1 MGETISVASGRVALA
16 HDERSHMPNNADK
29 MMSKYNTY
37 IKTCDNLHEEFNRVF
52 EEEVSRYNS
61 TQKRSDRKIK
71 DYYEEITKSDRKEK
85 PCYEYVFQI
94 GNKFS
99 NPTTIDEQG
108 RGYWYPTFELDQKG
122 RPHRTGYTHRGGKRT
137 WGTLAKKSEEILK
150 EFAQEFEEKFPQ
162 FKVVSSVIHMDEQT
176 PHLHIAF
183 IPIAHGYK
191 QKMKTRCSLT
201 KALTQMGFN
210 NSDAKNLAVTQWK
223 HKCEE
228 LIEEKM
234 LARGIDRAYGD
245 GRTDR
250 YDIQTYKGITEEVEH
265 QAEKKL
271 CKVASQVC
279 DQKKELEEVKQEL
292 DDVKSQVENE
302 SSNLAQKRAEVKK
315 ESETLSEI
323 KQEQIGA
330 NLKLMQ
336 TNDKV
341 EALENKYKALEEAP
355 PQIKEVVNYINE
367 DYKELAEMY
376 CHAFEGMQ
384 TVAYNE
390 NILGT
395 FDKALEKNDDYAI
408 ACSRMSKGMSL

>member
-16 HDERSHMPNNADK
+16 HDSRLHMPSNADK
-29 MMSKYNTY
+29 GMSKYNTY

-52 EEEVSRYNS
+52 EEEVSRYNL

-71 DYYEEITKSDRKEK
+71 DYYEEITRSDRKEK

-99 NPTTIDEQG
+99 NPTTVDDKGQ
-108 RGYWYPTFELDQKG
+108 GYWYPTFELDHKG
-122 RPHRTGYTHRGGKRT
+122 KPHRTGYAHRGGQRT
-137 WGTLAKKSEEILK
+137 WGHLAKKSEEILK
-150 EFAQEFEEKFPQ
+150 EFAQEFEQRFPQ
-162 FKVVSSVIHMDEQT
+162 FKVVSSVVHMDEQT

-201 KALTQMGFN
+201 KALRQMGFD

-292 DDVKSQVENE
+292 DDVKSQVSTE
-302 SSNLAQKRAEVKK
+302 SSNLAQIRLDTKTAEEKRDKV
-315 ESETLSEI
+315 

-330 NLKLMQ
+330 KLELIQ

-341 EALENKYKALEEAP
+341 INLKEEYEELRKAP
-355 PQIKEVVNYINE
+355 PQIKEVVKYINE

-390 NILGT
+390 NLLGA
-395 FDKALEKNDDYAI
+395 FDKALEKNDDYAV
-408 ACSRMSKGMSL
+408 ACQRMSKGLSL